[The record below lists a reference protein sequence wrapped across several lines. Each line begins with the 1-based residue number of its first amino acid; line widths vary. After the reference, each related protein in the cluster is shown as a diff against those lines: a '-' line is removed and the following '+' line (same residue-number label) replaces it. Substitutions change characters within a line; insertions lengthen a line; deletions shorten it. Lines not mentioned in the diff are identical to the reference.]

1 MLHHHLQGG
10 KSRFIFSTSFHS
22 SHISFE
28 AVTTF
33 QLSVHPF
40 HPRLLFSVVR
50 ARSAV
55 RAVSSPLLLLSV
67 LSSSHWPSQGS
78 TSWTW
83 EGFSAFF
90 FKFLYVFSP
99 ASLRLSGWIDV
110 RTTVPQGGRVENRI
124 CSLQMQRGKKVG
136 ERDGWTDGWMDGGRG
151 VGMHL
156 MWGPSKTSQG
166 IKADHN
172 LMPRPPSTSRHPSV
186 SLFLKDSFILL
197 FYFLP
202 RFFFLFSFSQFFF
215 FLFHSCMHSPR
226 NFKLWTISV
235 AKTFFSDVFLLQSNV
250 NFCLLKVGRH
260 LSKISL

>member
-1 MLHHHLQGG
+1 MLHHHLQEG

-83 EGFSAFF
+83 EGFRAFF
-90 FKFLYVFSP
+90 FISLCFFTRLL
-99 ASLRLSGWIDV
+99 ASLWMNRCEDHGPSRGSSGKQNLFTPNAK
-110 RTTVPQGGRVENRI
+110 RKESGRE
-124 CSLQMQRGKKVG
+124 
-136 ERDGWTDGWMDGGRG
+136 GWMNGWMDGGRG

-202 RFFFLFSFSQFFF
+202 RFFFFFHFHSFFSFFILACTAQETE
-215 FLFHSCMHSPR
+215 
-226 NFKLWTISV
+226 LWTISV

>member
-83 EGFSAFF
+83 EGFRAFF
-90 FKFLYVFSP
+90 FFI
-99 ASLRLSGWIDV
+99 SLCFFTRLLTSLWMNRCEDHGPSRGSSGKQNLFTPNAK
-110 RTTVPQGGRVENRI
+110 RKESGREGWMNR
-124 CSLQMQRGKKVG
+124 
-136 ERDGWTDGWMDGGRG
+136 WMDGGRG

-202 RFFFLFSFSQFFF
+202 RFFFFFHFHSFFSFFILACTAQET
-215 FLFHSCMHSPR
+215 LSCEQY
-226 NFKLWTISV
+226 
-235 AKTFFSDVFLLQSNV
+235 LLQ
-250 NFCLLKVGRH
+250 K
-260 LSKISL
+260 LSLVMCFYFSPMSTSVY

>member
-83 EGFSAFF
+83 EGFRAFF
-90 FKFLYVFSP
+90 FLFLYVFSP

-136 ERDGWTDGWMDGGRG
+136 ERDGWTDGWMEAG
-151 VGMHL
+151 V
-156 MWGPSKTSQG
+156 WGCIWCEALQRRVRESKPTTTWCHVPRQPQG
-166 IKADHN
+166 I
-172 LMPRPPSTSRHPSV
+172 RPSACFWKTPSSCC
-186 SLFLKDSFILL
+186 FI
-197 FYFLP
+197 
-202 RFFFLFSFSQFFF
+202 SSHVFFF
-215 FLFHSCMHSPR
+215 FFHFHS
-226 NFKLWTISV
+226 
-235 AKTFFSDVFLLQSNV
+235 FFSFFILACTAQETLSCEQYLLQ
-250 NFCLLKVGRH
+250 K
-260 LSKISL
+260 LSLVMCFYFSPMSTSVY